1 MRKRMSLARQ
11 LFALQLAVILALVGT
26 AALLVF
32 LEVRRDTRAHA
43 ELEVRT
49 LASALAELPEVRTAL
64 ESPDPAAV
72 LQPLATSVREAT
84 GTDFIVFMAPDRTRY
99 THPNPERVG
108 EPFVGTIGP
117 ALEGR
122 AFTES
127 YEGTLGPSVRAV
139 VPIRDADGEVDALLS
154 IGILQEQIGS
164 ELQRRLYPVVYLSA
178 AALLVAAAGSY
189 AISRRLDRQ
198 TLGLGAEEI
207 TRLYEHH
214 DAVLRTVREG
224 LLIVSPR
231 GELVL
236 ANDQARALLGLTG
249 HPEGRQVR
257 DLGLRPPLDGLLASG
272 EPADDRLCVYG
283 DRVLV
288 AHQER
293 IEKDGRPLGTVT
305 TLRDHTEL
313 EALAGELDSVRG
325 FTDALR
331 AQAHESANR
340 LHTVITMVEL
350 GQPERAVEFATVE
363 LASAQQLADRLT
375 ESVEEP
381 ALAALLLGK
390 AAQAAEK
397 GVELVVTEDTAVAES
412 AVTAR
417 DLVTLV
423 GNLVDN
429 AIDAALTAEPP
440 RKVTVTAR
448 SEPDGG
454 LLVRVS
460 DSGRGVDGAHLDSI
474 FTRGWTTKSAAGGR
488 GQGLGLALVKQVI
501 SRYGGEA
508 EVGTGNGG
516 VFTVRLH
523 PREGSEEP
531 DERGDQPTRD
541 QPDEP
546 GEEA

>member
-11 LFALQLAVILALVGT
+11 LFVLQLAVFLSLVGT
-26 AALLVF
+26 AAVLVF
-32 LEVRRDTRAHA
+32 LEVRRDTHEHAALQVRA
-43 ELEVRT
+43 

-64 ESPDPAAV
+64 KGPDPSAE
-72 LQPLATSVREAT
+72 LQPLAESVGEAA

-99 THPNPERVG
+99 THPDPERIG
-108 EPFVGTIGP
+108 EPFVGTVAP

-122 AFTES
+122 TFTES
-127 YEGTLGPSVRAV
+127 YAGTLGPSVRAV
-139 VPIRDADGEVDALLS
+139 TPIRGEDGQVEALVS
-154 IGILQEQIGS
+154 IGILQERIGS
-164 ELQRRLYPVVYLSA
+164 EVQRRLYPVVAVSA

-198 TLGLGAEEI
+198 TLGLGAAEI
-207 TRLYEHH
+207 TRMYEHH

-236 ANDQARALLGLTG
+236 ANDQARELLGLG
-249 HPEGRQVR
+249 ADAEGRRVG

-272 EPADDRLCVYG
+272 EPADDRLCAYG

-288 AHQER
+288 ARQER

-325 FTDALR
+325 FTEALR

-340 LHTVITMVEL
+340 LHTVVTMVEL
-350 GQPERAVEFATVE
+350 GQTERAVEFATVE

-375 ESVEEP
+375 EAVEEP

-397 GVELVVTEDTAVAES
+397 GVELVVTEDTAVTECAI
-412 AVTAR
+412 AAR

-429 AIDAALTAEPP
+429 AIDAALAAEPP
-440 RKVTVTAR
+440 RRVTVTAR
-448 SEPDGG
+448 GDGGGG
-454 LLVRVS
+454 LLVRVA
-460 DSGRGVDGAHLDSI
+460 DSGRGVGGAHLDSI
-474 FTRGWTTKSAAGGR
+474 FTRGWTTKSAAGAR

-501 SRYGGEA
+501 DRYGGEA
-508 EVGTGNGG
+508 EVESGDGA
-516 VFTVRLH
+516 VFTVRLRPQEA
-523 PREGSEEP
+523 PRASGGPDGQSGPDDRPNREE
-531 DERGDQPTRD
+531 D
-541 QPDEP
+541 
-546 GEEA
+546 A

>member
-11 LFALQLAVILALVGT
+11 LFALQLAVILSLVGT

-32 LEVRRDTRAHA
+32 LDVRRDTHEHA
-43 ELEVRT
+43 ELQVRN
-49 LASALAELPEVRTAL
+49 LAAALAELPEVRTAL
-64 ESPDPAAV
+64 QSPDPSAV
-72 LQPLATSVREAT
+72 LRPIADSVVEAT
-84 GTDFIVFMAPDRTRY
+84 GTDFVVFMAPDRTRY

-117 ALEGR
+117 ALDGR

-139 VPIRDADGEVDALLS
+139 VPIRDDAGDVDALLA
-154 IGILQEQIGS
+154 IGILEEQIGS
-164 ELQRRLYPVVYLSA
+164 ELRRRLYPVGYLSA
-178 AALLVAAAGSY
+178 AALLIAAAGSY

-198 TLGLGAEEI
+198 TLGLGAAEI

-236 ANDQARALLGLTG
+236 ANDQARELLGLTG
-249 HPEGRQVR
+249 DAEGRRVR
-257 DLGLRPPLDGLLASG
+257 DLGLRPPLDELLASG
-272 EPADDRLCVYG
+272 EPAADQLCVYG

-293 IEKDGRPLGTVT
+293 IEKDGRALGAVT

-325 FTDALR
+325 FTEALR

-375 ESVEEP
+375 ESVREP

-397 GVELVVTEDTAVAES
+397 GVELAVTEDTAVAEPTAR
-412 AVTAR
+412 AVAAR

-429 AIDAALTAEPP
+429 AIDAALAAEPP

-448 SEPDGG
+448 TEPDGG
-454 LLVRVS
+454 LLVRVA
-460 DSGRGVDGAHLDSI
+460 DSGSGVDGAHLDAI
-474 FTRGWTTKSAAGGR
+474 FTRGWTTKSAAGARGR
-488 GQGLGLALVKQVI
+488 GLGLALVKQVI
-501 SRYGGEA
+501 SRYGGEV
-508 EVGTGNGG
+508 EVGAGNGA

-523 PREGSEEP
+523 PQDTDR
-531 DERGDQPTRD
+531 
-541 QPDEP
+541 

>member
-11 LFALQLAVILALVGT
+11 LFVLQLAVILSLVGT
-26 AALLVF
+26 AAVLVF
-32 LEVRRDTRAHA
+32 LEVRRETHEHAVLQVRA
-43 ELEVRT
+43 

-64 ESPDPAAV
+64 NGPDPSAE
-72 LQPLATSVREAT
+72 LQPLAESVGEAA

-99 THPNPERVG
+99 THPDPERIG
-108 EPFVGTIGP
+108 EPFVGTVAP

-122 AFTES
+122 TFTES

-139 VPIRDADGEVDALLS
+139 TPIRGEDGQVEALVS
-154 IGILQEQIGS
+154 IGILQERIGS
-164 ELQRRLYPVVYLSA
+164 EVQRRLYPVVAVSA

-198 TLGLGAEEI
+198 TLGLGAAEI
-207 TRLYEHH
+207 TRMYEHH

-236 ANDQARALLGLTG
+236 ANDQARELLGLG
-249 HPEGRQVR
+249 ADAEGRRVG
-257 DLGLRPPLDGLLASG
+257 DLGLRPPLDALLASG

-288 AHQER
+288 ARQER

-325 FTDALR
+325 FTEALR

-340 LHTVITMVEL
+340 LHTVVTMVEL
-350 GQPERAVEFATVE
+350 GQTERAVEFATVE

-375 ESVEEP
+375 EAVEEP

-397 GVELVVTEDTAVAES
+397 GVELVVTEDS
-412 AVTAR
+412 AVTDCAVAAR

-429 AIDAALTAEPP
+429 AIDAALAAEPP
-440 RKVTVTAR
+440 RRVTVTAR
-448 SEPDGG
+448 SDAGGG
-454 LLVRVS
+454 LLVRVA
-460 DSGRGVDGAHLDSI
+460 DSGSGVGGAHLDSI
-474 FTRGWTTKSAAGGR
+474 FTRGWTTKSAAGAR

-501 SRYGGEA
+501 DRYGGAA
-508 EVGTGNGG
+508 EVESGDGA
-516 VFTVRLH
+516 VFTVRLR
-523 PREGSEEP
+523 PQQAPEAPGGQGGPDDRPDREE
-531 DERGDQPTRD
+531 DV
-541 QPDEP
+541 
-546 GEEA
+546 